1 VSEALQSAL
10 VAARSRLASGLAKAE
25 ADLSEARER
34 AGVLRRSLAVAKS
47 RLEAEVIGPTASS
60 VAVGEAGPLPVA
72 APSAGAAAR
81 APAATL
87 AQASVGAPK
96 TQPPPPPPQPA
107 VEAPPMPLSWR
118 AGLERLRRG
127 SPDGIARRL
136 SPNVVV
142 RWDGRNPVA
151 GTRLGTKQAIPRIR
165 LICGHIDP
173 AALLVE
179 AVVEEDG
186 GLSVTAQITLVSASL
201 PDLRLQTRVT
211 AAIRFDETGR
221 IGMLWITPHDGVAV
235 DTFFMLGAEKEPRA

>member
-1 VSEALQSAL
+1 VTEALQSAL
-10 VAARSRLASGLAKAE
+10 MAARSRLASGLAKAE

-60 VAVGEAGPLPVA
+60 VAVGEAGP
-72 APSAGAAAR
+72 PSVQVSPTEVTR
-81 APAATL
+81 APAAGPSP
-87 AQASVGAPK
+87 APAPAAASGP
-96 TQPPPPPPQPA
+96 QPPPPQPA
-107 VEAPPMPLSWR
+107 IQAPAMPLSWR

-127 SPDGIARRL
+127 TPDGIARRL
-136 SPNVVV
+136 SPNVVI

-165 LICGHIDP
+165 LICGHVDP
-173 AALLVE
+173 ASL
-179 AVVEEDG
+179 VVETIVEDDG
-186 GLSVTAQITLVSASL
+186 GLSITGQITLRSASL

-211 AAIRFDETGR
+211 AAVRFDETGR

-235 DTFFMLGAEKEPRA
+235 DTFFLLGAEKEPRP